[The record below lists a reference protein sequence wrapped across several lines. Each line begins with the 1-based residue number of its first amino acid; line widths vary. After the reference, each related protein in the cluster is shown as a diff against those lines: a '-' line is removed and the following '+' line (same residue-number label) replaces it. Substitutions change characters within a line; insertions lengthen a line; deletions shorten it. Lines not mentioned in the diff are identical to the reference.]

1 MYKAVIVDDEEDIR
15 YLIKYMIEKSDK
27 DFEVVG
33 EATDG
38 ESGIE
43 LCKELVP
50 DVVFAD
56 IRMPV
61 MGGLEMIGKLKDI
74 LPSVQTIIISGYGY
88 FSYAQEAMRQGAVGY
103 LLKPL
108 DEELLNEELKK
119 VKNTLKK
126 SYKEKTNKR
135 RMENEIKKFKNSWKQ
150 KDNESLDID
159 IENEQIKKALF
170 YIHENYSTDI
180 TLEDTAGAVF
190 MNSSYFSALFKKEL
204 GQSFISYVNKL
215 RMEKAIKLLDEERFK
230 VVEIAHILGFRDV
243 SYFNRVFKKYYGY
256 VPSKH
261 QKNKKR

>member
-103 LLKPL
+103 LLK
-108 DEELLNEELKK
+108 
-119 VKNTLKK
+119 

-204 GQSFISYVNKL
+204 GRSFISYVNKL